1 MLGMCKKTLEWAE
14 LSFDYHGV
22 AMSYVDILPKDAFVR
37 YIISSFT
44 KYKVVLL
51 EEESRRHY
59 FSGDIVTSNDHEY
72 LKEWAEQLKENTVVI
87 IDYPGLAGND
97 CGDYTN
103 LKMYPWQEV
112 LRDKMAAGKMLIIW
126 IEHVSRARNNSFFS
140 DAISSYQKRIAM
152 GGRGERHPY
161 FSDRLDSSNIY
172 LDSADAFVSLDG
184 GDCMVVR
191 TMIDV

>member
-1 MLGMCKKTLEWAE
+1 MLVHRNSENLKILLALPHLFIVIDEFAE
-14 LSFDYHGV
+14 VIAQCSEFKE
-22 AMSYVDILPKDAFVR
+22 M
-37 YIISSFT
+37 IISLS
-44 KYKVVLL
+44 KVVLL

>member
-1 MLGMCKKTLEWAE
+1 M
-14 LSFDYHGV
+14 
-22 AMSYVDILPKDAFVR
+22 PKDAFVR

-103 LKMYPWQEV
+103 LKMHPWQEV